1 MEERWMGAQ
10 DSLDEKGVACVDGAS
25 QADGGFDP
33 QRSVSIDQRSHL
45 GRPTW
50 WASFHVER
58 RRTGSPRAKRR
69 C

>member
-1 MEERWMGAQ
+1 MGAQ
-10 DSLDEKGVACVDGAS
+10 DSLDEKVVTCVDGAS

-33 QRSVSIDQRSHL
+33 QRSVSSDHSSHL

-50 WASFHVER
+50 WAPFHVER
-58 RRTGSPRAKRR
+58 MRTDSPRAKRR